1 MRMNPYPKWDQ
12 ALLRGK
18 YSVVCAHVEHNG
30 LQIRP
35 EYLDVEKHKDAIG
48 IAAAKDLEA
57 KYNYDVCYFKKTKK
71 KAAGL
76 IVESVHWSLG
86 RGLSEK

>member
-48 IAAAKDLEA
+48 MPCRPRSDSGPR
-57 KYNYDVCYFKKTKK
+57 Y
-71 KAAGL
+71 
-76 IVESVHWSLG
+76 SLPFETG
-86 RGLSEK
+86 TAPCHIRAIIDSSP